1 MAKFSKKEQYENQI
15 RDELNLLL
23 RTGLNNSALSFVSI
37 TRVEVAPDY
46 SVATIYWDTFDPS
59 RRGSIKEAMDATA
72 GKMRSHLAKTV
83 KVRHTPALV
92 IKYDSS
98 FEDEA
103 SIDSLLREE
112 KKKGKSF

>member
-23 RTGLNNSALSFVSI
+23 RTGLNNTALSFVSI
-37 TRVEVAPDY
+37 TRVDVAADY
-46 SVATIYWDTFDPS
+46 SVATVYWDTFDQA
-59 RRGSIKEAMDATA
+59 RRGSIKDAMDATV
-72 GKMRSHLAKTV
+72 GKMRSHLAKNV
-83 KVRHTPALV
+83 KVRHTPAIV
-92 IKYDSS
+92 VKYDSS

-103 SIDSLLREE
+103 SIDTLLREE